1 MACNT
6 DATLGEH
13 ENQPQTQSA
22 PEAAPAAAAQSPP
35 KRPRSEEPGDEN
47 GDHKRLK
54 PNDENASL
62 NLDLG
67 AMLETALLSFQEPQR
82 PPAKEPSAPAEQIP
96 KQEAFEPPPIPQ
108 PRRRPSKP
116 PPKKMVFIENPVY
129 FVRAMNLQLLGNL
142 AVQILLALFQQP
154 REESDRVLRVEQSEA
169 GKVFKALKETFYQ
182 HLRLFS
188 DSTKLLRADD
198 LDISEMGDR
207 ETIEMVN
214 LANFCVSCSFGP
226 GGPTMAE
233 MHEQF
238 LKTFIP
244 EAGAMSEELARVY
257 LSQKTQSYLAY
268 AKVIDD
274 TNEAR
279 AHLLNRFFPA
289 TLEGTLKRLH
299 AEAQL
304 TIPEAEFVA
313 PFKAMRTLLQTDGNV
328 SEKRS
333 TLRIQLLLA
342 GLG

>member
-1 MACNT
+1 MPEIVPT
-6 DATLGEH
+6 
-13 ENQPQTQSA
+13 
-22 PEAAPAAAAQSPP
+22 EAAASPP
-35 KRPRSEEPGDEN
+35 KRPRTEEPGEGD

-54 PNDENASL
+54 SDEETVPM

-67 AMLETALLSFQEPQR
+67 AMLENALLSFEEPPPPPPPA
-82 PPAKEPSAPAEQIP
+82 PPAKEASPPEVQIL
-96 KQEAFEPPPIPQ
+96 KQETFQPPPAPP
-108 PRRRPSKP
+108 PRRRPPKP
-116 PPKKMVFIENPVY
+116 PPKKMIFIENPVY

-169 GKVFKALKETFYQ
+169 GKVFKSLKETFYQ
-182 HLRLFS
+182 HLRLFT
-188 DSTKLLRADD
+188 DSTKLIRADD
-198 LDISEMGDR
+198 LDISEPGDR

-244 EAGAMSEELARVY
+244 EGGAITEELAGVY

-279 AHLLNRFFPA
+279 THLLNRFFPA
-289 TLEGTLKRLH
+289 SLEGTLRHLH

-304 TIPEAEFVA
+304 RVPEADFVA
-313 PFKAMRTLLQTDGNV
+313 PFKVMRTLLQTDGNV

-333 TLRIQLLLA
+333 TFKF
-342 GLG
+342 